1 MADDCTPDRTG
12 AVSTADTRRCDVCGE
27 TSAATLM
34 QDTTPTNYCAA
45 PLSQLNPNAAAAT
58 EPPVCGICG
67 EKSIAAYYTATHV
80 TKLCTVHL
88 SLFDRDAAGAMP
100 RSRACRPTDARA
112 IPSERVAGRA
122 CALLQDNRAGAKRT
136 AAAESPVPSP
146 FKALRC
152 PHDGD

>member
-1 MADDCTPDRTG
+1 MADDCIPDRTG

-67 EKSIAAYYTATHV
+67 EKSIAAYYTATRYQTLYRPSFV
-80 TKLCTVHL
+80 V
-88 SLFDRDAAGAMP
+88 RP
-100 RSRACRPTDARA
+100 RCGRRYAEIAR
-112 IPSERVAGRA
+112 
-122 CALLQDNRAGAKRT
+122 LQAD
-136 AAAESPVPSP
+136 
-146 FKALRC
+146 
-152 PHDGD
+152 